1 MDILQQVISGMNK
14 EEVRFFKLYEAG
26 LTGEDRKDLHLF
38 NFIRLHGENYD
49 EEKIF
54 KKLYPGGE
62 KNPFYRLRNRL
73 LADVSKSL
81 SLQHYD
87 SDESIGSLNML
98 SLARI
103 FLLKNQTEAAHYFL
117 KRAEVKALR
126 CGNHE
131 LLDIIYGDFIRL
143 SHEKT
148 AINPEVFIKKRK
160 DNRQNIE
167 LLRQIDDILA
177 VVTYKLKI
185 TQNFS
190 PEKNPVLN
198 VLQQTVT
205 RISKDKKLLRSPML
219 RFRMY
224 YSVSQI
230 LLQRRDYASLESYLL
245 KVYPEFEKEKLFTR
259 NNHDTKLQMLTYIV
273 NALFKTGKYPLSLQY
288 AEVLRKNME
297 AFHHLLY
304 DKYFFFYYNSLVIN
318 YSRLNPDKA
327 VSILED
333 LKDNDKIRQNGF
345 YSVFVYLNL
354 VVLYFDKKEYKTAI
368 RNLNKLYLLDAYKT
382 TDVSIRFRIAMAELI
397 IRYELK
403 DFELLEYKIKR
414 AQKEFRKYLALA
426 GNRKDRDFIRLLK
439 TVIHSPDIRR
449 DEKVIKQVRKF
460 LSIVRQNKSEDQ
472 EIIEYNTWLES
483 LPLKSKV
490 SI

>member
-1 MDILQQVISGMNK
+1 MNK
-14 EEVRFFKLYEAG
+14 EEVRFFKLYESG
-26 LTGEDRKDLHLF
+26 LTSEDRKDLHLF
-38 NFIRLHGENYD
+38 NFIRLYGENYD

-54 KKLYPGGE
+54 RKLYSKGE

-73 LADVSKSL
+73 LTDVSKSI

-103 FLLKNQTEAAHYFL
+103 FLLKNQTEAAHYYL
-117 KRAEVKALR
+117 KRAEGKAR
-126 CGNHE
+126 KCGNHE

-148 AINPEVFIKKRK
+148 AINPEEFIKKRK
-160 DNRQNIE
+160 DNRKNIE

-177 VVTYKLKI
+177 VVTYRLKI

-190 PEKNPVLN
+190 PGKNPVLN
-198 VLQQTVT
+198 VLQKTVAD
-205 RISKDKKLLRSPML
+205 ISKDKSLLKSPTL

-224 YSVSQI
+224 HSVSQI
-230 LLQRRDYASLESYLL
+230 LLQRRDYASLESYSL
-245 KVYPEFEKEKLFTR
+245 KVYHEFEKEKLFTR
-259 NNHDTKLQMLTYIV
+259 NNHDTKLQMLTYMV
-273 NALFKTGKYPLSLQY
+273 NSLFKTGKYQASLEY
-288 AEVLRKNME
+288 AEILKKNME

-304 DKYFFFYYNSLVIN
+304 DKYFFFYYNSQVIN
-318 YSRLNPDKA
+318 YSRLNPQKA
-327 VSILED
+327 VTILED
-333 LKDNDKIRQNGF
+333 LKDNEKIRHNGF

-368 RNLNKLYLLDAYKT
+368 RNLNKLFLLDAYRT

-414 AQKEFRKYLALA
+414 AQKEFSKYLALVE
-426 GNRKDRDFIRLLK
+426 NRKDRDFIRLLK
-439 TVIHSPDIRR
+439 LIINSANIRQ
-449 DEKVIKQVRKF
+449 DENIFKQVRNF
-460 LSIVRQNKSEDQ
+460 LSVNKAGMSDDQ
-472 EIIEYNTWLES
+472 EIIEYNTWLEA
-483 LPLKSKV
+483 LPLKNKITV
-490 SI
+490 